1 MRNVARICF
10 SLFFLVL
17 VSCRTNERSV
27 AETFS
32 HSNIV
37 ERVVSDSVA
46 LHDSVVILA
55 RTDTVFFTKYRT
67 LYKEKLRHD
76 TVVRCDTV
84 YIERTV
90 TGGNA
95 VNKSRRFSWWAFV
108 PLAAMLLLLWRSG
121 LFRFMWNFFN
131 IK

>member
-1 MRNVARICF
+1 
-10 SLFFLVL
+10 
-17 VSCRTNERSV
+17 V

-55 RTDTVFFTKYRT
+55 STDTVFFTKYRT

-76 TVVRCDTV
+76 TIVRCDTV
-84 YIERTV
+84 YVERTV

-95 VNKSRRFSWWAFV
+95 VNKDRRFSWWAFV

-121 LFRFMWNFFN
+121 LFRFMWNLFN